1 MTTLKD
7 DVNRAYWD
15 EMGDSGNFDPF
26 GDKGCEELF
35 TDYLSGL
42 DSDLHVAELGCGT
55 GKFLDFLSGKFR
67 DVTAIDFSGRM
78 LKEASERNV
87 NSLNISYHQ
96 DDMRDLRSHYNA
108 FDLVVT
114 NSVLPSTI
122 KEGDQILGEI
132 YKSLKDGGHLVTLL
146 PSADTCIYLAILT
159 LRDHLDK
166 GLSEEEAVEK
176 INYEFSGRRSAN
188 RYAFLWFLEKGPES
202 KIKERYFYGDEIPLV
217 MKDIGFEIQRLE
229 KYHYSWE
236 HTKKHN
242 YGYFPGKPGI
252 YDYFVV
258 ATKPE
263 KNRE

>member
-1 MTTLKD
+1 MELKND
-7 DVNRAYWD
+7 INQAYWD

-26 GDKGCEELF
+26 CDEGCEKLF

-42 DSDLHVAELGCGT
+42 DSNLSVAELGCGT
-55 GKFLDFLSGKFR
+55 GKFLGFLSEKFR
-67 DVTAIDFSGRM
+67 DVTAIDFSKRM
-78 LKEASERNV
+78 LEEAAKRN
-87 NSLNISYHQ
+87 SHLLNTSYHQ

-108 FDLVVT
+108 FDVVVT

-132 YKSLKDGGHLVTLL
+132 YKSLKDGGHLVALL

-159 LRDHLDK
+159 LRDYLDK

-176 INYEFSGRRSAN
+176 INNEFSGRRSAN

-202 KIKERYFYGDEIPLV
+202 KIKERYFFGDEIPLV
-217 MKDIGFEIQRLE
+217 MEDLGFEIQRLE

-263 KNRE
+263 ENRV